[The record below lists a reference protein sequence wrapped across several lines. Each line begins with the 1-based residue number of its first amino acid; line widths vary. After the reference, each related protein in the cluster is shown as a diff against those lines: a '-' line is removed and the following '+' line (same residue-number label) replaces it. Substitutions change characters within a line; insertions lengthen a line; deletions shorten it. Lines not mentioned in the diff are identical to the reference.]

1 MKRIS
6 LLCVAC
12 ATAMLV
18 ASGCASMS
26 RTLKGGLIGTGGG
39 TAVGAGIGALAGGG
53 KGAAIGAAVG
63 AAVGATAGAL
73 IGRKMDK
80 QKAELAAIEGADVET
95 VTDTNGLD
103 ALKVTFDT
111 GILFPTNGTTLSAA
125 SRAALDKF
133 SISLLQNPDTDVT
146 VFGHTDSTGSLA
158 VNERISLERAQSV
171 RNYLETKGVAS
182 NRFLKVEGKAYSEP
196 VASNDTAEG
205 RAANR
210 RVEVYISAGEAMIQQ
225 AQAGTLR

>member
-1 MKRIS
+1 MKRFS

-12 ATAMLV
+12 ATTMLV
-18 ASGCASMS
+18 AGGCASMS
-26 RTLKGGLIGTGGG
+26 GTLKGGLIGGGGG

-63 AAVGATAGAL
+63 AAIGGTAGAL

-80 QKAELAAIEGADVET
+80 QKAELAAIEGAEVET

-103 ALKVTFDT
+103 AIKVTFES

-125 SRAALDKF
+125 SKAALDKF
-133 SISLLQNPDTDVT
+133 AISLLQNPDTDVT

-158 VNERISLERAQSV
+158 VNERISLERAQAV
-171 RNYLETKGVAS
+171 RNYLETKGIVS
-182 NRFLKVEGKAYSEP
+182 NRFLRVEGKAYAEP

-210 RVEVYISAGEAMIQQ
+210 RVEVYISAGQAMIRQ
-225 AQAGTLR
+225 AEAGTLR